1 MSFSVRH
8 SARVTDLDDQT
19 IPAAKWRTGEPPGK
33 MFLFSTILVTL
44 MAFYLSS
51 VPDPY
56 TEAGIFGF
64 LAWCVILPTFVV
76 KLVLAKPGGG
86 SSAVPSLLVLVV
98 FAVCLLGM
106 ASDLPYK
113 ARFALS
119 ESSLEAYARD
129 IAANGAKHDCEMVGL
144 YYVCG
149 IHVGGSEP
157 ITGGAQII
165 VTDPPIQQSRGFL
178 WLPGGAR
185 PPDDSGCET
194 FRHLSGPWWSCK
206 AWDGW

>member
-1 MSFSVRH
+1 
-8 SARVTDLDDQT
+8 
-19 IPAAKWRTGEPPGK
+19 
-33 MFLFSTILVTL
+33 MFLSCTILVTL
-44 MAFYLSS
+44 MAFYLTS

-56 TEAGIFGF
+56 AEAGIFGF

-86 SSAVPSLLVLVV
+86 SSPVPSLLVLVV

-106 ASDLPYK
+106 ASDLPYT

-129 IAANGAKHDCEMVGL
+129 VAGNGATTDCRMAGL
-144 YYVCG
+144 YDVCDAQ
-149 IHVGGSEP
+149 P
-157 ITGGAQII
+157 ITGGAQLM
-165 VTDPPIQQSRGFL
+165 VTDPPIAQSRGFL

-185 PPDDSGCET
+185 PPDDTDCET
-194 FRHLSGPWWSCK
+194 VRHLSGPWWSCK
-206 AWDGW
+206 TWDGW